1 MKTIKPILAPAGVA
15 LMLGCIVSAPAVAE
29 SLPSA
34 KATFAF
40 SELINLPSCASTTGG
55 CSADDDSEWH
65 TVLKQKLKL
74 ANQKDLF
81 IDAALQCGI
90 VTDTTVKS
98 LNAVSTSLESDGSEA
113 RGTIRVRVKITAPDG
128 TETYAYPQTGA
139 ILNSDPALPTYQ
151 QGTLND
157 GIVYCDRIQ
166 RLEAKFSGL
175 SCTAA
180 PYIFTDT
187 NGDLIDDVVDG
198 SVTCLDPEELRLLQ
212 KTLNASSFN
221 FVAADLSS
229 GVHTIEVEA
238 RTTANVSVDNVTST
252 SLAGA
257 EAFIGAGAVAIESVR
272 MIKGNSGVTLD
283 IP

>member
-1 MKTIKPILAPAGVA
+1 MKTIKSILAPAGVA
-15 LMLGCIVSAPAVAE
+15 LMLGSIISAPVVAE
-29 SLPSA
+29 GLPSA

-40 SELINLPSCASTTGG
+40 SELIDLPACANTTADV

-65 TVLKQKLKL
+65 TVLKQQLKL

-98 LNAVSTSLESDGSEA
+98 LNGSLDTSEA
-113 RGTIRVRVKITAPDG
+113 RGTIRVRVKITPPNGG
-128 TETYAYPQTGA
+128 TPVYAYPQVGA
-139 ILNSDPALPTYQ
+139 ELDPTSPGA
-151 QGTLND
+151 GE

-175 SCTAA
+175 NCTAA
-180 PYIFTDT
+180 PYGVVETPI
-187 NGDLIDDVVDG
+187 DLVDG
-198 SVTCLDPEELRLLQ
+198 SVTCTDPEELRLLQ

-238 RTTANVSVDNVTST
+238 RTTAAVGVTGT
-252 SLAGA
+252 NGSLAGA

-272 MIKGNSGVTLD
+272 MIKGNTGETID
-283 IP
+283 IN